1 MEEKRCFGCMKIK
14 SDDPVCAYCGYD
26 ETVQNEPH
34 QLPVG
39 TILQGQYLIGRAIG
53 KGGFGITYLG
63 WDQFLDIPVAIK
75 EYFPNQAVMRD
86 TTASFN
92 VVSYGGEIGAD
103 FISNKERFMR
113 EAKMLA
119 KFANV
124 PEIVQIRNFFVA
136 NNTGYIVMEYVK
148 GINLTEYVLA
158 HGGKLSAEET
168 FALMEPVMLALDQVH
183 KAGLVHRDISPD
195 NIMMLPDGKIKIL
208 DFGAGRFVSN
218 VDAERPLSKSTEIF
232 RKVGYTPIEQYQ
244 TQGSLGPW
252 TDVYALCATIYF
264 CLTGETPM
272 EAVESFMRDEE
283 LGFRELGLTDRQV
296 KTLLKG
302 TQHRA
307 ADRIESMEE
316 LHRQLY
322 GTEEKTEEKPAEIR
336 RESPERVK
344 KAEPKREK
352 GGFRTEYIWYVIMA
366 LLVIVLAFSLIRS
379 EMNGYEENVA
389 AADTQTG
396 DRGLQWT
403 LEDGVLTISGE
414 GDMPDYNGIW
424 MEEHQEEYQE
434 NRDYAPWADRMDEIE
449 RVVLGEGITSIGN
462 NAFADAYNLK
472 DVEWSPNLQRIG
484 WMAFNYTALEKVVL
498 PYTVEVIDHFAFS
511 NCSGLKEV
519 ELPYRLGEL
528 KAGTF
533 RDCEA
538 LESVVIRPYT
548 LVETNQDEFG
558 RAYTPFSCVE
568 DNVFVENKNLTI
580 STYQECPANAFAKSY
595 DIHCEY
601 VTEGQCGEDVFW
613 NFDGETKTLT
623 LSGTGQTWCFDIPE
637 DELDT
642 WREEF
647 PYGWIYGE
655 MPDWHYSYR
664 EDIEN
669 IVVGE
674 GITHLNSSLFMN
686 LDHMKHAD
694 LGNVEM
700 IDYLFQNCESMEEIV
715 LPETLTHVGAASF
728 EGCFNLKKVEIPA
741 KDASIFWD
749 AFKDA
754 DRLEE
759 VYFGENAAP
768 ADDDTDLKICK
779 DATLYVYENSGMH
792 KYAQKMGHKYV
803 IVES

>member
-1 MEEKRCFGCMKIK
+1 MKIK

-39 TILQGQYLIGRAIG
+39 TVLQGQYLIGRAIG
-53 KGGFGITYLG
+53 MGGFGITYLG

-75 EYFPNQAVMRD
+75 EYFPKQAVMRD
-86 TTASFN
+86 TTASLD
-92 VVSYGGEIGAD
+92 VISYSGEAGTD

-119 KFANV
+119 KFADV
-124 PEIVQIRNFFVA
+124 PEIVQIRNFFMA
-136 NNTGYIVMEYVK
+136 NNTGYIVMEYVN
-148 GINLTEYVLA
+148 GINLKEYVLA

-168 FALMEPVMLALDQVH
+168 FAIMEPVMLALDQVH

-218 VDAERPLSKSTEIF
+218 ADAESPLSKSTLTF
-232 RKVGYTPIEQYQ
+232 HKSGYTPIEQYQ

-264 CLTGETPM
+264 CLTGEVPM
-272 EAVESFMRDEE
+272 EAVESFMKDEE
-283 LGFRELGLTDRQV
+283 LNFRGMVPELPERQLKV
-296 KTLLKG
+296 LLQG

-307 ADRIESMEE
+307 ADRIGSMEE
-316 LHRQLY
+316 LHRRLY
-322 GTEEKTEEKPAEIR
+322 GKEEKTEEEQDKSQKTGEKPEKIAVK
-336 RESPERVK
+336 PVK
-344 KAEPKREK
+344 KEEK
-352 GGFRTEYIWYVIMA
+352 KTDSQRGMLIAVIVVLIAIIAVGAVKIGGFGSGNSISAEQHA
-366 LLVIVLAFSLIRS
+366 
-379 EMNGYEENVA
+379 ENL
-389 AADTQTG
+389 D
-396 DRGLQWT
+396 WT
-403 LEDGVLTISGE
+403 LENGVLTITGE
-414 GDMPDYNGIW
+414 GNMPDYNGLW

-548 LVETNQDEFG
+548 LVETNQDELG
-558 RAYTPFSCVE
+558 RAYTPFSCEE
-568 DNVFVENKNLTI
+568 DGVFVENKNLTI
-580 STYQECPANAFAKSY
+580 STYQECPANDFAKTY
-595 DIHCEY
+595 GIDCEY
-601 VTEGQCGEDVFW
+601 VADGQCGEDVFW

-623 LSGTGQTWCFDIPE
+623 LSGTGQTWCFDVPE
-637 DELDT
+637 AELET

-686 LDHMKHAD
+686 LDHLKHAD

-700 IDYLFQNCESMEEIV
+700 IDYLFQNCESLEEIV
-715 LPETLTHVGAASF
+715 LPETLTHVGAAAF
-728 EGCFNLKKVEIPA
+728 EECSSLKKVDILA
-741 KDASIFWD
+741 KDASIFWN
-749 AFKDA
+749 AFKGAGD
-754 DRLEE
+754 LEE
-759 VYFGENAAP
+759 VHFGEYAAP
-768 ADDDTDLKICK
+768 ADDNTDLQISK

-792 KYAQKMGHKYV
+792 KYAQKMGHKVV